1 MPSIEIVCVNQI
13 EPTKFLN
20 PPFAIEA
27 ENKLVS
33 HRTPSPL
40 FQPDFNEMRGCIYHL
55 GNPSSRDPTF
65 SGYYTAHE
73 LLSKDSEIDWWDI
86 IHFYGDFVPFIKVLL
101 KQLLQS
107 SPVGKVIFT
116 SDYQFGPNV
125 KRYKRPITLENF
137 WQQHDENKLR
147 MNALYQLKL

>member
-1 MPSIEIVCVNQI
+1 MPSIEIVCVDQI
-13 EPTKFLN
+13 ESTKFLN
-20 PPFAIEA
+20 PPFAVEA
-27 ENKLVS
+27 EKKLVS

-40 FQPDFNEMRGCIYHL
+40 FQPDFDELHGCIYHL
-55 GNPSSRDPTF
+55 GNPYLRDPT
-65 SGYYTAHE
+65 SLGCYTAYE
-73 LLSKDSEIDWWDI
+73 LLTKDTELGIGNL
-86 IHFYGDFVPFIKVLL
+86 IHFKVEFVPFVKVLL
-101 KQLLQS
+101 AQLLKS

-125 KRYKRPITLENF
+125 KRYKRPITLETF